1 MESLKNGVVLSDA
14 LYAEYYKFTSGG
26 DYSKDIINKIM
37 AFRFDGFVTNVRQC
51 KAAGNPISAAYET
64 ALRSCGMDNQ
74 SCVELSRNFTVY
86 KIVLTND
93 PAKKGFPYVNIDSQD
108 EKISLTLS
116 GSFKI
121 SEKRTKAVEHISAL
135 CMGAKKLFMYDAHLN
150 ASDKGYFG
158 RVAADLNKI
167 IPTTKVEVK
176 YCVMDQKIIKYLRE
190 ESACRTFVHTPIPVH
205 HDRYIIVDDRLEI
218 IISSGFDHLTLDNR
232 RELTYIVRN
241 IKKTT
246 STLGYR

>member
-1 MESLKNGVVLSDA
+1 MKSLNNGVVLSDA
-14 LYAEYYKFTSGG
+14 LYAEYYKFRFGAE
-26 DYSKDIINKIM
+26 YSKDIINKIM

-51 KAAGNPISAAYET
+51 KAVGIPIPAAYET

-74 SCVELSRNFTVY
+74 SCVELSREFTVY

-93 PAKKGFPYVNIDSQD
+93 PAKKGFPYVNIDSKD

-121 SEKRTKAVEHISAL
+121 REKRTKAVEHISAL
-135 CMGAKKLFMYDAHLN
+135 CKGAKTLFIYDAHLD
-150 ASDKGYFG
+150 SVDKGYFD
-158 RVAADLNKI
+158 RVAEDLNKI

-176 YCVMDQKIIKYLRE
+176 YCVMDTKFIQYLRE
-190 ESACRTFVHTPIPVH
+190 QSVVRTFVQTPIPVH